1 MFFLYSISLQFFF
14 HSCFFGLF
22 VTSLYSSIDRH
33 THKQILRSISKTV
46 WGAYL
51 QHHLFWASILQVPF
65 HWKCCYLPKHFAIVD
80 VPTPNANTLAVCSD
94 EQEFICLCINFPL
107 GKYPTNQTKPNQRK
121 QTVTW
126 CIYYILQMYIG
137 PESGWSSQFVLRKLN
152 IYTKWTQQ
160 IGVGSSQR
168 WLPGQS

>member
-1 MFFLYSISLQFFF
+1 MRFVSCELTKRLKMLNKCFSFIRFLFNIFF

-107 GKYPTNQTKPNQRK
+107 GKYPTKPNQTKPEKANRN
-121 QTVTW
+121 VM
-126 CIYYILQMYIG
+126 YILY
-137 PESGWSSQFVLRKLN
+137 FVN
-152 IYTKWTQQ
+152 VHWTR
-160 IGVGSSQR
+160 V
-168 WLPGQS
+168 WLK